1 MGGCTTPEKALNM
14 GLNGQKY
21 PPGISV
27 KKSAIFYD
35 GRILGELG
43 LLRQD

>member
-1 MGGCTTPEKALNM
+1 MYYTEKY
-14 GLNGQKY
+14 QKY
-21 PPGISV
+21 WLKRLKIPPLYIC